1 MAPGPR
7 GGVAGT
13 PMPGGTASAAAG
25 TAPCEPRWSRHRF
38 PESLYGYG
46 AWIVVLGFL
55 GFSVD
60 YLEIPLERIPAM
72 FERTAS
78 VLASR
83 YYPPDVAY
91 VLDRDYMGSVV
102 ETIQMAYLG
111 ALFGLLMSVPLGW
124 FGSFNMTPS
133 RRFVYPV
140 ARLFTMGFRAVHEMI
155 WAILF
160 VSILGFGMLSGVL
173 ALTFFCA
180 GFAGKLFAEEI
191 EAIDM
196 GPVEAMRATGANLF
210 QVMVFGVFPQVRV
223 AFTGIGIYTW
233 DVAFRAAT
241 VVGFVGAGGMGW
253 YLKRSVLQIETE
265 RVAAIILSIVALVL
279 VSEAVSAF
287 ARDRVMKMK

>member
-1 MAPGPR
+1 MAGS
-7 GGVAGT
+7 AGRA
-13 PMPGGTASAAAG
+13 TALQW
-25 TAPCEPRWSRHRF
+25 RRFRF
-38 PESLYGYG
+38 PQSLIGHG
-46 AWIVVLGFL
+46 AWIAVLAFL
-55 GFSVD
+55 AFSVD
-60 YLEIPLERIPAM
+60 HLEIPLERIPDM
-72 FERTAS
+72 LGRMWQ

-83 YYPPDVAY
+83 YYPPDLAY
-91 VLDRDYMGSVV
+91 ILDRDYLDYVV

-111 ALFGLLMSVPLGW
+111 ALFGLLLSVLLGW

-160 VSILGFGMLSGVL
+160 VSILGFGMLPGVL

-196 GPVEAMRATGANLF
+196 GPVEAMRAAGANLF
-210 QVMVFGVFPQVRV
+210 QTVVFGVFPQVRV
-223 AFTGIGIYTW
+223 AFTGISIYTW

-253 YLKRSVLQIETE
+253 YLKRAVLQIETE
-265 RVAAIILSIVALVL
+265 RVAAIILSIVALVI
-279 VSEAVSAF
+279 VSEIVSAY
-287 ARDRVMKMK
+287 ARDRVMRMK